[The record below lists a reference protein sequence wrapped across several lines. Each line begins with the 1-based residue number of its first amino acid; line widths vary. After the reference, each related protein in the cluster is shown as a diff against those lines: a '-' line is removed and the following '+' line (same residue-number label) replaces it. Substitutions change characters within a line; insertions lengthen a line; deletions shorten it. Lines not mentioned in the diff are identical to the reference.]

1 MSATDTDTTASGG
14 AGGAARGAGE
24 DSNGG
29 KGGMTFEVLAVIA
42 MVIAMASIIIA
53 IFAVGLASRAIDEHR
68 STPAAGGGGGGAVA
82 VTMTDFAFAPEA
94 ISAAA
99 GGSLAVSNEG
109 PSVHNLIVEDVDGV
123 ATSDLN
129 VGDSATL
136 DLSPLDA
143 GTYTIY
149 CSIAGH
155 RDSGM
160 EGEITI
166 G

>member
-1 MSATDTDTTASGG
+1 MTAVDTEPTETAPPPSTPAAAA
-14 AGGAARGAGE
+14 AG
-24 DSNGG
+24 DDG
-29 KGGMTFEVLAVIA
+29 KGGLTFEVLAVIA
-42 MVIAMASIIIA
+42 MVIAMASILIA

-68 STPAAGGGGGGAVA
+68 STPAAGGGGGGGVA
-82 VTMTDFAFAPEA
+82 VTMTDFEFAPA
-94 ISAAA
+94 SISAGA

-123 ATSDLN
+123 GTADLN
-129 VGDSATL
+129 VGDSETL
-136 DLSPLDA
+136 DLGSLEA

-155 RDSGM
+155 RESGM
-160 EGEITI
+160 EGTITI